1 MEMDELRRYELYIVL
16 QPELDSEQLEEC
28 IERMN
33 NYLTGHNGEIIEVV
47 RKGKRRLAYPINKLT
62 QGIDIIYQTN
72 LPSRSMG
79 ALERQ
84 LNFNEDVIRYLCIRR
99 DDLSEGERMVASQE
113 QIAADVAALQAQP
126 TDLDLSF
133 GEQPKMD
140 FEAQPTFDF
149 DAQPKM
155 DFNDQP
161 LSFGQPTFEPFESD
175 DIDEEGEF

>member
-28 IERMN
+28 IERIN

-47 RKGKRRLAYPINKLT
+47 RKGKRRLAYPIRKLT

-79 ALERQ
+79 TLERQ
-84 LNFNEDVIRYLCIRR
+84 LNLNEDVIRYLMIRR
-99 DDLSEGERMVASQE
+99 DDLSEGERLVASQE

-126 TDLDLSF
+126 TGLDLSF
-133 GEQPKMD
+133 GEQPIMD
-140 FEAQPTFDF
+140 FEPQPTFDF

-161 LSFGQPTFEPFESD
+161 LSFGPPTFEKFESD